1 MSIATLGQLLA
12 SDTVH
17 CGSSARSSEK
27 TTSLVV
33 HTLFSLIPARFK
45 ISVDSA
51 SRQVQTRASEYTYPT
66 SIRGSIRFKLSAPMH
81 TTSGFFPETQ
91 FINRNRELQ
100 PTGHPS
106 EVPSTIWPPP
116 TIRRALRRIR
126 RDTGMG
132 PDTTSICHAS
142 YWAFTSSVTPCGTNT
157 YCLAE
162 GSSLRNCRESAHK
175 MASSPKLC
183 PP

>member
-66 SIRGSIRFKLSAPMH
+66 SIRGSIRFKLSAQNPKRYWH
-81 TTSGFFPETQ
+81 GPRYDLYLPRVVLGFHVVGYTVWDQYILLGRGLQSTQLSG
-91 FINRNRELQ
+91 
-100 PTGHPS
+100 
-106 EVPSTIWPPP
+106 
-116 TIRRALRRIR
+116 
-126 RDTGMG
+126 
-132 PDTTSICHAS
+132 
-142 YWAFTSSVTPCGTNT
+142 
-157 YCLAE
+157 
-162 GSSLRNCRESAHK
+162 
-175 MASSPKLC
+175 
-183 PP
+183 